1 MLPFQPQEVP
11 KDDLLQNSAESCGG
25 LVDNAKVS
33 APDFRLLPA
42 MAFVLSCKM
51 WNNGKNLI
59 RKHVLGERCFVFE
72 AVVSRDGTLF

>member
-1 MLPFQPQEVP
+1 MLPFQPQELP

-42 MAFVLSCKM
+42 MAFVLQDVEPRQES
-51 WNNGKNLI
+51 
-59 RKHVLGERCFVFE
+59 
-72 AVVSRDGTLF
+72 VS

>member
-1 MLPFQPQEVP
+1 MLLFQPLEVP

-42 MAFVLSCKM
+42 MAFVLQDVEPRQESD
-51 WNNGKNLI
+51 
-59 RKHVLGERCFVFE
+59 
-72 AVVSRDGTLF
+72 S